1 MVSGMGTINESIDLI
16 KIKIDKLMERKE
28 YGFLLKDDIW
38 GKGALILKSGTY
50 LTEEII
56 NKLLKFGVKNVT
68 VALDDIVS
76 EEINI
81 ENQNYLMKQFIN
93 TQSILIVEKNLINAS
108 QLVRQLID
116 IGFKEGNIF
125 VTKEPASI
133 NRYFRAKQINFLF
146 IDEDLYENCKKC
158 VEKYSLLKNTHV
170 YVFVKTL
177 DLYQYKK
184 PGISRI
190 RFILKPYSEEK
201 LDILVLE
208 ALNKNYIDFWN
219 EEELLIS

>member
-201 LDILVLE
+201 LDKLVLE